1 MLYSPT
7 RLWSETVLEGLWR
20 LILHVVDRIDY
31 AATSVRLLFVDWL
44 NGPDPLTEADRER
57 EARVGLVRREG
68 FLF

>member
-1 MLYSPT
+1 VFDGM
-7 RLWSETVLEGLWR
+7 WR

-44 NGPDPLTEADRER
+44 NGPDPSTEADRER

-68 FLF
+68 S

>member
-1 MLYSPT
+1 MFD
-7 RLWSETVLEGLWR
+7 GMWR

-44 NGPDPLTEADRER
+44 NGPDPSTEADRER